1 MIKERIVISSIYGW
15 EMLEKLL
22 VNNFEWIEDTSQ
34 FNKDTMEKV
43 MKVIF
48 LLEFDVQYLEKLY
61 DLQND
66 LPFSPERIN
75 VTHVTNVIHVTNLK
89 QALNHGLLLK
99 KVQRVIKFN
108 QNDWLKPYVD
118 MNTDLR
124 KKSKTRF

>member
-89 QALNHGLLLK
+89 QALHHGLLLK

>member
-15 EMLEKLL
+15 EMSEKLL

-61 DLQND
+61 VLQND
-66 LPFSPERIN
+66 LPFLPERIKN
-75 VTHVTNVIHVTNLK
+75 MSYT
-89 QALNHGLLLK
+89 
-99 KVQRVIKFN
+99 
-108 QNDWLKPYVD
+108 
-118 MNTDLR
+118 
-124 KKSKTRF
+124 

>member
-15 EMLEKLL
+15 EMLEKLI

>member
-48 LLEFDVQYLEKLY
+48 LLEFDVQHLEKLY

-75 VTHVTNVIHVTNLK
+75 VRHVTNVIHVTNLK
-89 QALNHGLLLK
+89 QALHHGLLLK

>member
-15 EMLEKLL
+15 EMLEKLI

-48 LLEFDVQYLEKLY
+48 LLEFDVQHLEKLY

-75 VTHVTNVIHVTNLK
+75 VTHVANVIHVTNLK
-89 QALNHGLLLK
+89 QALHHGLLLK